1 MNASPKNPANLC
13 PDGGT
18 GDAKA
23 ELEQFLLDAVASCAL
38 LVSWPAG
45 EVLEILHPESA
56 HFGFGAADWKSP
68 DFFRRQIHPEDRAKL
83 ADLGDHALPFMPGL
97 DSEFRLIDAE
107 GRAVLVRA
115 RSRLRLADPQSLMV
129 LLQELARSAP
139 LAVSGSVREP
149 WETIF
154 TMAPVPQFCADFS
167 AVRALLQTWQATGVR
182 DFEEFFQG
190 NPAQLR
196 ECVAR
201 IKMLS
206 ANHAATRLFDSE
218 SERDL
223 LDTFHRLS
231 NPLSFRLF
239 GLAVRGLAEGKCSF
253 EESLGS
259 YADASLQ
266 RELAMV
272 LHLLPGSEASWGQ
285 VAIWILE
292 NRHNGCE
299 EGAKGAQ
306 NAASREE
313 SLYRQMFE
321 TSPTV
326 LLILDPDSGRIV
338 ECNPSAAHFFAQPRH
353 QLKLLN
359 ISQLVAT
366 ASEGL
371 FQEMAAV
378 KTTAKPC
385 RGLRLVARKSLGE
398 VQDVELNLA
407 PISFSSRI
415 LLACSLLPASELNR
429 SEDALLKASRMEATS
444 TLAGGI
450 AHDFNNLMAVVLG
463 NASLLSQRAESS
475 EPEREKMLGEI
486 VSIAEK
492 AGKLAQQLLS
502 FARGGKYTPEALDL
516 NRAVEKA
523 VQLQSHSLPDRIGM
537 EFDFQEP
544 LPPLL
549 ADPTQLEQ
557 VIINLCINARESISG
572 KGNIRLSTRSVTV
585 DEMFARPEEGFPAGP
600 YLCLSVQDTGMGMSP
615 ETRSRIF
622 EPYFSTKSRGR
633 GLGMAAVYGIVKN
646 HQGQIFVLSEP
657 GKGSTF
663 TIYLPVHQG
672 PLPAHRPAQT
682 TAEEAPASNRVLL
695 IDDDEMVVS
704 VTRRMLQHLGYEVT
718 VARNGQEAV
727 ELARSDAPVFDLALL
742 DMGMPVMDGYQAFP
756 LLRAARPN
764 MRIVICTGY
773 HLDAV
778 SQQLLGSGA
787 HGFLR
792 KPFNLETLKQKLARV
807 LDAPSG

>member
-1 MNASPKNPANLC
+1 MKPTPLHPDDLSPEG
-13 PDGGT
+13 DT
-18 GDAKA
+18 SDAKA

-45 EVLEILHPESA
+45 EVLEILHPESV
-56 HFGFGAADWKSP
+56 HFGFGAADWKAH
-68 DFFRRQIHPEDRAKL
+68 DFFRRQIHPEDWAKL
-83 ADLGDHALPFMPGL
+83 ADLGQVLPFMPGL

-107 GRAVLVRA
+107 GRTVEVRA
-115 RSRLRLADPQSLMV
+115 RSRLRMTDPQALMV
-129 LLQELARSAP
+129 ILQEVARAAP
-139 LAVSGSVREP
+139 LVASGALSEP

-154 TMAPVPQFCADFS
+154 AKAPMPQFCADFS
-167 AVRALLQTWQATGVR
+167 AVRALLQTWQETGVR

-201 IKMLS
+201 IKLLS
-206 ANHAATRLFDSE
+206 ANKAATRLFDSE
-218 SERDL
+218 AERDL

-239 GLAVRGLAEGKCSF
+239 GLAVRGLAEGKDSF

-259 YADASLQ
+259 YADASLR
-266 RELAMV
+266 RELGMK
-272 LHLLPGSEASWGQ
+272 LQLLPGYEGSWGQ

-292 NRHNGCE
+292 NHHSNEQVSNRIVE
-299 EGAKGAQ
+299 EKDGG
-306 NAASREE
+306 E

-326 LLILDPDSGRIV
+326 LLVLDPDSGRVI
-338 ECNPSAAHFFAQPRH
+338 ECNPAAAHFFGQPRH

-366 ASEGL
+366 PSEGV
-371 FQEMAAV
+371 FQEMAQV
-378 KTTAKPC
+378 KATARPC
-385 RGLRLVARKSLGE
+385 RGLRLVARKSQGE
-398 VQDVELNLA
+398 LQDIELNLA
-407 PISFSSRI
+407 PISFSSRV
-415 LLACSLLPASELNR
+415 LLACSILSAAELNR
-429 SEDALLKASRMEATS
+429 TEDALLKASRMEATS

-463 NASLLSQRAESS
+463 NASLLCQGAESS
-475 EPEREKMLGEI
+475 EPERQKMLAEI
-486 VSIAEK
+486 VTIAEK

-502 FARGGKYTPEALDL
+502 FARGGKYTPEAVNL
-516 NRAVEKA
+516 NRAVERA

-544 LPPLL
+544 LPPML

-557 VIINLCINARESISG
+557 VIINLCINARESING
-572 KGNIRLSTRSVTV
+572 KGNIRISTRSVMV
-585 DEMFARPEEGFPAGP
+585 DELFARPEEGFPPGP
-600 YLCLSVQDTGMGMSP
+600 YLCLSIQDTGMGMSP

-646 HQGQIFVLSEP
+646 HLGHIFVLSEP

-672 PLPAHRPAQT
+672 PMPVSTIPEGMEGRPSL
-682 TAEEAPASNRVLL
+682 SNRVLL

-704 VTRRMLQHLGYEVT
+704 VSRRMLQHLGYDVT
-718 VARNGQEAV
+718 IARNGQEAV
-727 ELARSDAPVFDLALL
+727 NIARSDAPAFDVAML

-756 LLRAARPN
+756 LLRAARPD
-764 MRIVICTGY
+764 MKIIICTGY

-778 SQQLLGSGA
+778 SQQLLGNGA

-792 KPFNLETLKQKLARV
+792 KPFNLETLKQKLLRV
-807 LDAPSG
+807 RTSPGT